1 MAASYRAPP
10 FGLCDDRFLIAPRR
24 NLMRPFSPLRLVA
37 SGAGLALI
45 ALVLAACG
53 GGDSEDV
60 SDVDAEALLQAAA
73 SRMDRVTS
81 FHFKVDH
88 ENGVT
93 PIVAG
98 LGMTTA
104 EGDVQGTDRMRI
116 EVNARLAGTNVR
128 VNLVIL
134 PDESYL
140 SNPITGR
147 WEQQDLDISQFF
159 DPSNGVTALMRAVPD
174 AKAVGRESIGGV
186 DVYVLEAS
194 VDSGDLDLFV
204 SQSQAGTPVTA
215 RVWIGVDDPLV
226 YRVQVEG
233 PLSPEEDDAIVRRLE
248 LSAFDE
254 PIEITAPE

>member
-1 MAASYRAPP
+1 
-10 FGLCDDRFLIAPRR
+10 
-24 NLMRPFSPLRLVA
+24 MRPFPRLRLLVA
-37 SGAGLALI
+37 GAALALLAFL
-45 ALVLAACG
+45 ALALGACG
-53 GGDSEDV
+53 GGSDDDV
-60 SDVDAEALLQAAA
+60 SDVDAEALLEAAA
-73 SRMDRVTS
+73 ARMDGVTS

-104 EGDVQGTDRMRI
+104 EGDVQGADRMQI
-116 EVNARLAGTNVR
+116 EVNARFAGTNVR

-147 WEQQDLDISQFF
+147 WERQDLDISQFF
-159 DPSNGVTALMRAVPD
+159 DPSNGVTALMRAVTG
-174 AKAVGRESIGGV
+174 AKTVGRESIDGV
-186 DVYVLEAS
+186 DVYVVEAT

-204 SQSQAGTPVTA
+204 SQSQAGTPVAA

-233 PLSPEEDDAIVRRLE
+233 PLSPGEDAGIVRRLD

>member
-1 MAASYRAPP
+1 
-10 FGLCDDRFLIAPRR
+10 
-24 NLMRPFSPLRLVA
+24 MRSVVRLRLPA
-37 SGAGLALI
+37 TGAVLLVLGLL
-45 ALVLAACG
+45 LAACG
-53 GGDSEDV
+53 GGDNDDV
-60 SDVDAEALLQAAA
+60 SDVDADALLGAAA
-73 SRMDRVTS
+73 SRMDEVTS

-116 EVNARLAGTNVR
+116 EVNARFAGTNVR
-128 VNLVIL
+128 VNIVIL
-134 PDESYL
+134 PDASYL

-159 DPSNGVTALMRAVPD
+159 DPSNGVTALMRAVTD
-174 AKAVGRESIGGV
+174 ATAVGRDSIGGV
-186 DVYVLEAS
+186 DVYVLEAT

-204 SQSQAGTPVTA
+204 SQSQAGRPVTA

-233 PLSPEEDDAIVRRLE
+233 PLSPDEDAAIVRRLE